1 LKELIE
7 LIIKGIVDNPDKVE
21 INEIIGEKSS
31 IFEVRVDSSDIG
43 KVIGRQGR
51 NIKSIRTIVNAAAQ
65 KDEEESSSRNC
76 RIKLAYSV
84 QRLAYRETT
93 SIQYSEYS
101 IIIRIRDYR
110 KRKFL
115 YNKLISY
122 KFSR

>member
-51 NIKSIRTIVNAAAQ
+51 NIKSIRIIVNAAAQ
-65 KDEEESSSRNC
+65 KD
-76 RIKLAYSV
+76 
-84 QRLAYRETT
+84 
-93 SIQYSEYS
+93 
-101 IIIRIRDYR
+101 D
-110 KRKFL
+110 KRVVL
-115 YNKLISY
+115 EIVE
-122 KFSR
+122 